1 MKEEYLNVKKILV
14 CLDGSSLAEQILPYA
29 TEQALH
35 FGSRVVLLQV
45 ITGSGPV
52 VAVVDL
58 EPVPLPPELLLDQ
71 IQREQNEAK
80 AYLESMAQP
89 LRAKGLDVE
98 CVTLQGLPGEEIIAY
113 AKENQVGLIAI
124 ATHGRSGLGRLT
136 FGSVADFVLRESG
149 LPILLIKPRE
159 TET

>member
-1 MKEEYLNVKKILV
+1 MLQKILV

-35 FGSRVVLLQV
+35 FSSKVVLLQV
-45 ITGSGPV
+45 IAGPR
-52 VAVVDL
+52 AIPS
-58 EPVPLPPELLLDQ
+58 PVPGEPAFILVPEPEEL
-71 IQREQNEAK
+71 QREQNEAR
-80 AYLESMAQP
+80 AYLESVAQP
-89 LRAKGLDVE
+89 LREKGLDVE
-98 CVTLQGLPGEEIIAY
+98 CVALPGTPSEAIVGY
-113 AKENQVGLIAI
+113 AAEREVDLIAI
-124 ATHGRSGLGRLT
+124 ATHGRSGLRRMT